1 MKKIFAL
8 LSLVL
13 MCVSCLPDDSDYPK
27 YHLELVPIDSVEIPM
42 FFVQGETYDI
52 KLFYKK
58 LSTCHYP
65 NGFYYQSEFN
75 SRTIAVE
82 NVVYHRDDCSTDI
95 PEEDL
100 IQQMNFDFKVTQ
112 QEETVYTF
120 KFYQGTE
127 ENGTPIYLIVEVPVQ
142 KLEEEK

>member
-13 MCVSCLPDDSDYPK
+13 ICVSCLPDDSDYPR
-27 YHLELVPIDSVEIPM
+27 YHLELVPIESVEIPE
-42 FFVQGETYDI
+42 FFIHGETYDI

-65 NGFYYQSEFN
+65 NRIYYQSEFN

-100 IQQMNFDFKVTQ
+100 IQQMSFEFWVTQ
-112 QEETVYTF
+112 LTGTVYTF
-120 KFYQGTE
+120 KFYQGRE
-127 ENGTPIYLIVEVPVQ
+127 ENGTPIYLIVEVPV
-142 KLEEEK
+142 KELEEED